1 MAEKRIFL
9 TSLLSIILLNII
21 ISSGI
26 YFTMNNKISE
36 LESNLTQVDIQLSG
50 ELKVIGNNQLETKLT
65 LLETKVDNL
74 IDGATQ

>member
-9 TSLLSIILLNII
+9 TSLLGIILLNII
-21 ISSGI
+21 VSSGI

-36 LESNLTQVDIQLSG
+36 LERKLTQVDIQLSG
-50 ELKVIGNNQLETKLT
+50 ELKAIGNNQLETKLT

>member
-50 ELKVIGNNQLETKLT
+50 ELKAIGNNQLETKLT

>member
-9 TSLLSIILLNII
+9 TSLLGIILLNII

-26 YFTMNNKISE
+26 YFSMNNKISG
-36 LESNLTQVDIQLSG
+36 LESKLTQVDIQLSG
-50 ELKVIGNNQLETKLT
+50 ELKAIGNNQLETKLT

>member
-9 TSLLSIILLNII
+9 TSLLGIILLNII

-26 YFTMNNKISE
+26 YFTMNNKISG
-36 LESNLTQVDIQLSG
+36 LEHKLTQVDIQLSG
-50 ELKVIGNNQLETKLT
+50 ELKAIGNNQLETKLT

>member
-1 MAEKRIFL
+1 
-9 TSLLSIILLNII
+9 
-21 ISSGI
+21 
-26 YFTMNNKISE
+26 MNNKISE

-50 ELKVIGNNQLETKLT
+50 ELKAIGNNQLETKLT

>member
-1 MAEKRIFL
+1 MTEKRIFL
-9 TSLLSIILLNII
+9 TSLLGIILLNIV

-26 YFTMNNKISE
+26 YFTMNNKING
-36 LESNLTQVDIQLSG
+36 LESKLTQVDIQLSG
-50 ELKVIGNNQLETKLT
+50 ELKAIGNNQLETKLT

>member
-9 TSLLSIILLNII
+9 TSLLGIILLNII

-26 YFTMNNKISE
+26 YFTMNNKISG
-36 LESNLTQVDIQLSG
+36 LERKLTQVDIQLSG
-50 ELKVIGNNQLETKLT
+50 ELKAIGNNQLETKLT

>member
-9 TSLLSIILLNII
+9 TSLLGIILLNII

-26 YFTMNNKISE
+26 YFTMNNKISG
-36 LESNLTQVDIQLSG
+36 LESKLTQVDIQLSG
-50 ELKVIGNNQLETKLT
+50 ELKAIGNNQLETKLT

>member
-1 MAEKRIFL
+1 MAAKRIFL
-9 TSLLSIILLNII
+9 TSLLGIILLNII

-26 YFTMNNKISE
+26 YFTMNNKISG
-36 LESNLTQVDIQLSG
+36 LESKLTQVDIQLSG
-50 ELKVIGNNQLETKLT
+50 ELKAIGNNQLETKLT